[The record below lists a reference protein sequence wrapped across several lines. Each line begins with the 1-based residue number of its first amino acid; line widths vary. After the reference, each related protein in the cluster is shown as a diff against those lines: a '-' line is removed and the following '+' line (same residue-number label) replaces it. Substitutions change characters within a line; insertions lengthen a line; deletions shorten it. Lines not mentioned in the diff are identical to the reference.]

1 MKHTHEEYIKF
12 CDREIAK
19 RKRIYKGLIRPIPD
33 QLESYHD
40 VGIASLL
47 ANKATLER
55 HEPKESGN
63 YFSPDY
69 EVYCQDGCNEFP
81 CPTLLGVTNQLDLVM
96 EVM

>member
-1 MKHTHEEYIKF
+1 MKYQYKDYIAWV
-12 CDREIAK
+12 DNQLVILDEIERTTAIMVTEK
-19 RKRIYKGLIRPIPD
+19 NYRR
-33 QLESYHD
+33 
-40 VGIASLL
+40 SLL

-81 CPTLLGVTNQLDLVM
+81 CPTLLGVTNQLDEAM
-96 EVM
+96 